1 MKRLLYLLST
11 VMLLVS
17 CKNEPKDNNSVK
29 QEESEVLVEWTAE
42 QKNEFSQNCNVFLQ
56 NDGVEGAE
64 NYCSCLLTATMEAHP
79 DPETAMELEQ
89 NDIVSLFE
97 ESGCLDDYLMVKIE
111 DPWTDDV
118 SMAFLESC
126 KKSRIE
132 LGNSEQVATEY
143 CDCSLIKIKEL
154 IPQPQYLLQLTQEE
168 WKTITNS
175 CDL

>member
-1 MKRLLYLLST
+1 MKLLNGNTMKRIIYSFSA
-11 VMLLVS
+11 VVLLVN
-17 CKNEPKDNNSVK
+17 CKNQSKDNNSAK
-29 QEESEVLVEWTAE
+29 QEENEVLIEWTDE

-111 DPWTDDV
+111 DPWTDEV
-118 SMAFLESC
+118 STAFLDSC

-132 LGNSEQVATEY
+132 
-143 CDCSLIKIKEL
+143 
-154 IPQPQYLLQLTQEE
+154 
-168 WKTITNS
+168 
-175 CDL
+175 